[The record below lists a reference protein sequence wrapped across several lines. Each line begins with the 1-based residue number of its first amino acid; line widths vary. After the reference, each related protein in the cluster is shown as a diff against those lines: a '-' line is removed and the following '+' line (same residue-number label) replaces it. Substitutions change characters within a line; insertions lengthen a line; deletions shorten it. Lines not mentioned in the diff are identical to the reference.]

1 MQKKHWISRK
11 AHGFRKRH
19 NCLTNA
25 QVHAGKKYI
34 LNIDVKNFFPS
45 ITSIA
50 YRNYATRERNLMET
64 KYKDEDRGFPNLFF
78 YAATPVFHSGSLPQG
93 APTSPFISNIYMRR
107 FDTQIE
113 KLLRQYISDDIL
125 YTRYV
130 DDLTFSSNSRAV
142 ERVIPIVRGKLKSL
156 RLEINDDKTK
166 FMSPSQRQEITGI
179 NVNSGRPTIG
189 KAYRRKV
196 RAIVHRAE
204 QGWVIT
210 SAQKERLLGMISHIA
225 LCHPSEAA
233 KYRDALLPVPIS
245 PDSTRKFGH
254 VDRVKLPVKK
264 IRGKKKQSNSKAGVT
279 GANRTVKRKIA
290 INKKG
295 KVHDNNQ

>member
-11 AHGFRKRH
+11 AMGFRKRH

-64 KYKDEDRGFPNLFF
+64 KYKEEDQGFPNLFF

-142 ERVIPIVRGKLKSL
+142 ERVIPIVRGKLRALK
-156 RLEINDDKTK
+156 LEINDAKTK
-166 FMSPSQRQEITGI
+166 FMTPSQRQEITGI

-225 LCHPSEAA
+225 LCHPEDAA
-233 KYRDALLPVPIS
+233 KYREALLPIATT
-245 PDSTRKFGH
+245 PDSNRKFTG
-254 VDRVKLPVKK
+254 VKRIKLPVKK
-264 IRGKKKQSNSKAGVT
+264 IRNNKKQSNNKTGVT
-279 GANRTVKRKIA
+279 GASRTVKRKIT
-290 INKKG
+290 INKKPEF
-295 KVHDNNQ
+295 K

>member
-11 AHGFRKRH
+11 AHGFKKRH

-34 LNIDVKNFFPS
+34 LNIDVKDFFTS

-64 KYKDEDRGFPNLFF
+64 KYKEEDQGFPNLFF

-142 ERVIPIVRGKLKSL
+142 ERVIPIVRGKLKAL
-156 RLEINDDKTK
+156 RLEINDAKTK
-166 FMSPSQRQEITGI
+166 FMTPSQRQEITGI
-179 NVNSGRPTIG
+179 NINSGRPTIG

-225 LCHPSEAA
+225 LCHPEEAA
-233 KYRDALLPVPIS
+233 KYREALLPIATT
-245 PDSTRKFGH
+245 PDSTRKFGG
-254 VDRVKLPVKK
+254 VDRIKLPVRKG
-264 IRGKKKQSNSKAGVT
+264 RGKKKQTNGKVGVT
-279 GANRTVKRKIA
+279 GASRTVKRRIT

-295 KVHDNNQ
+295 KIHDNDK

>member
-1 MQKKHWISRK
+1 MQKKHWLSRK
-11 AHGFRKRH
+11 AHGFKKRH

-25 QVHAGKKYI
+25 QVHAGKKYV
-34 LNIDVKNFFPS
+34 LNIDVRNFFNS

-64 KYKDEDRGFPNLFF
+64 KYKDEDLDFPNLFF

-113 KLLRQYISDDIL
+113 KLLRQFISDDIV
-125 YTRYV
+125 YSRYA
-130 DDLTFSSNSRAV
+130 DDLTFSSNSRAL
-142 ERVIPIVRGKLKSL
+142 ERVIPIVRGKLKAL
-156 RLEINDDKTK
+156 RLEINDAKTK
-166 FMSPSQRQEITGI
+166 FMTPSQRQEITGI
-179 NVNSGRPTIG
+179 NINSGRPTIG

-204 QGWVIT
+204 QGWIIT

-225 LCHPSEAA
+225 LCHPEEAA
-233 KYRDALLPVPIS
+233 KYREALLPIPVTAKS
-245 PDSTRKFGH
+245 SRKFSGIN
-254 VDRVKLPVKK
+254 RVRLPVKK
-264 IRGKKKQSNSKAGVT
+264 IRNNKKQSNSKAGVT
-279 GANRTVKRKIA
+279 GASRTVKRKIT

-295 KVHDNNQ
+295 KVHDNDN